1 MTERCSNRV
10 ANLAHFLTRNAA
22 RWPHRPAIV
31 WEGTSWTW
39 QQFDSRVS
47 ALAHALRTRYGI
59 GKGDRILV
67 QAQNSNQMCEIMLA
81 AFRLGAVW
89 VPCNFRQ
96 APGET
101 AYAAEKAEAR
111 VFLCDAAFEAQADA
125 VRTAMP
131 DLAGCISIGESGFG
145 DSYEG
150 LISLCLGQP
159 VENAPV
165 DHNDPCWL
173 FFTSGSTGRP
183 KAVVLTHGQI
193 GFVCVNY
200 LADLLPGTSEADASL
215 VIAPLSH
222 GAGLQMIAQLSAGS
236 AHILMPQGGFNPA
249 LAFELI
255 EKHRVSNLFTVPTI
269 VKRLVEDPAVDH
281 YDHSSLRHVIYAGA
295 PMYREDQKLALK
307 KLGKVLVQYYGLGEV
322 TGNIT
327 VLRPLDHVLE
337 DGPEARIGTC
347 GTERTGIEVSIQDEE
362 GTILPPHATGE
373 VCVIGA
379 AVCAG
384 YLDDDAANAKS
395 FGNGWF
401 RTGDIGHMDEQ
412 RYLYLTGRASD
423 MYISGGSNVYPK
435 EVEEVLLSHPGIG
448 EVAILGIPDRQW
460 GEVGLAVCVAVAD
473 LATRDVPT
481 AEELSGFLDGKVAR
495 YKMPARYLF
504 IEEMPTSAYGKI
516 TKKLVQEFLSEK
528 GLL

>member
-10 ANLAHFLTRNAA
+10 TNLAHFLTRNAL
-22 RWPHRPAIV
+22 RWPSRPAIV
-31 WEGTSWTW
+31 WEGASWSW
-39 QQFDSRVS
+39 SDLDSRVS
-47 ALAHALRTRYGI
+47 ALVHALRKEYGI
-59 GKGDRILV
+59 AKGDRVLV
-67 QAQNSNQMCEIMLA
+67 QAQNSNQMGEIMLA
-81 AFRLGAVW
+81 TFRLGAVW

-101 AYAAEKAEAR
+101 AYAAQKSEAS
-111 VFLCDAAFEAQADA
+111 VFLCDAEFAAQSEA
-125 VRTAMP
+125 VRDAMP
-131 DLAGCISIGESGFG
+131 NLAGCISIGESDHG
-145 DSYEG
+145 DSYEE
-150 LISLCLGQP
+150 LLSRHLGRH

-165 DHNDPCWL
+165 DYNDPCWL

-200 LADLLPGTSEADASL
+200 MADLLPGTTELDASL

-222 GAGLQMIAQLSAGS
+222 GAGLQMIAQLGAGS
-236 AHILMPQGGFNPA
+236 AHVLMPKGGFNPA
-249 LAFELI
+249 AAFELI
-255 EKHRVSNLFTVPTI
+255 EQHRVSNLFTVPTI
-269 VKRLVEDPAVDH
+269 VKRLVEDPAVDRF
-281 YDHSSLRHVIYAGA
+281 DHSSLRHVIYAGA
-295 PMYREDQKLALK
+295 PMYREDQKLALS

-327 VLRPLDHVLE
+327 VLRPQDHVSE

-347 GTERTGIEVSIQDEE
+347 GTERTGIEVSIQDDD
-362 GTILPPHATGE
+362 GNMLPLQATGE

-384 YLDDDAANAKS
+384 YLDDKAANAKS
-395 FGNGWF
+395 FRNGWF
-401 RTGDIGHMDEQ
+401 RTGDIGHLDEQ

-435 EVEEVLLSHPGIG
+435 EVEEVLLTHPGIG

-460 GEVGLAVCVAVAD
+460 GEIGLAVCVHAAG
-473 LATRDVPT
+473 ANPGSAPT
-481 AEELSGFLDGKVAR
+481 AQELNDFLAGKVAR
-495 YKMPARYLF
+495 YKMPSRYLF
-504 IEEMPTSAYGKI
+504 IDEMPTSAYGKI
-516 TKKLVQEFLSEK
+516 TKKLVREYLAEK